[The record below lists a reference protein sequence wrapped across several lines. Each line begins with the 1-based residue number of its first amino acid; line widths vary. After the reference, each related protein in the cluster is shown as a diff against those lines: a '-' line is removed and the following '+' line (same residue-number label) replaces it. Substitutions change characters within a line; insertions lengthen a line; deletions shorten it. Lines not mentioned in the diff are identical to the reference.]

1 MGGRGGS
8 GPSKGRTKDE
18 SGPTAQVTQAP
29 GLRLIRGE
37 GQGAPGQQRAPL
49 TVVPRLR
56 DANDV
61 ARYLDKTTS
70 RDAARQVLNRF
81 TGPELEE
88 IRQAVKMPKVKG
100 LRTSLINSLIEFTVG
115 RNR

>member
-1 MGGRGGS
+1 MRVWLENN
-8 GPSKGRTKDE
+8 KL
-18 SGPTAQVTQAP
+18 AAY
-29 GLRLIRGE
+29 GL
-37 GQGAPGQQRAPL
+37 
-49 TVVPRLR
+49 

-100 LRTSLINSLIEFTVG
+100 LRTNLINSLIEFTVG